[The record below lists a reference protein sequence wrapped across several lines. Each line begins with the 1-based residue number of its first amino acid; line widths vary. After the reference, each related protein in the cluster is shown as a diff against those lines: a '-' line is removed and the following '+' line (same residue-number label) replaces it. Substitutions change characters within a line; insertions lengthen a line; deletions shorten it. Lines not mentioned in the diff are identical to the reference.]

1 MRKIEGT
8 VRKRLKLEP
17 SRIELEYNEMMEQL
31 KIKFRESQK
40 VSDKVQILVPKSWT
54 RRQAE
59 FGATYHMA
67 RLLVASQG
75 VLAAPNARPGKVI
88 PKIVEE
94 NSIYPTLSV
103 VLFLV
108 GRTMCPWW

>member
-1 MRKIEGT
+1 MQHT
-8 VRKRLKLEP
+8 
-17 SRIELEYNEMMEQL
+17 N
-31 KIKFRESQK
+31 
-40 VSDKVQILVPKSWT
+40 
-54 RRQAE
+54 
-59 FGATYHMA
+59 MA